1 MRNWHRLK
9 SPFGSWH
16 TLRSGGFSPALLFG
30 VADDGWYWEPS
41 LDTTFTDAART
52 IPTTVGNA
60 VGGVTDASGNA
71 NHGSQAMAA
80 ARMVLRQAAN
90 GSYYYESDS
99 VDDLLQTGMNLA
111 SKRMTVAMAFR
122 PLARSFILLTNA
134 GSLNPWMLAGQSGST
149 STVLSAARTLNS
161 IYFDNVLFTG
171 TTRGQLYTAAQ
182 SAKSVIADVTT
193 SADAWLAPSIGQYF
207 SGSYYTPG
215 DTFATLAIDREITA
229 PERANITASF
239 VAMVP

>member
-1 MRNWHRLK
+1 MILGLGLGLGFSVHA
-9 SPFGSWH
+9 
-16 TLRSGGFSPALLFG
+16 GGFSPASLFG

-71 NHGSQAMAA
+71 NHGSQATAA

-90 GSYYYESDS
+90 GSYYYESDA
-99 VDDLLQTGMNLA
+99 VDDALQTGMNLT

-122 PLARSFILLTNA
+122 PLARSFILLNNA
-134 GSLNPWMLAGQSGST
+134 GTPNPWMLAGQSGSA
-149 STVLSAARTLNS
+149 STLLIPVGTLNS

-193 SADAWLAPSIGQYF
+193 NADAWLSPSIGRYF
-207 SGSYYTPG
+207 NGGFHAPG